1 MAVGV
6 SFWSLCGTPPEKW
19 SGMSPSKSEDDRFTI
34 ASLDGSL
41 FRFKPNCWGAMVAI
55 WYHPKFPWYIMY
67 LNTYPMVWIRSI
79 QNFSINPERFR
90 WESIHNSHPPRAGS
104 PTSPR
109 MVGKRAGKWPCL
121 ISLRR
126 RRLKTGGGPKVVL
139 VINFFWHDKKSWFWQ
154 FSSSKTKETRSWFKR
169 NYIRWTR
176 YIYIYIIIIIYIY
189 IYCGFLK

>member
-1 MAVGV
+1 
-6 SFWSLCGTPPEKW
+6 
-19 SGMSPSKSEDDRFTI
+19 
-34 ASLDGSL
+34 
-41 FRFKPNCWGAMVAI
+41 MVR
-55 WYHPKFPWYIMY
+55 
-67 LNTYPMVWIRSI
+67 IRSI
-79 QNFSINPERFR
+79 HKFSINPERFR

-176 YIYIYIIIIIYIY
+176 YIYIYIYMGTGLKMKSTGGRPVWNFNF
-189 IYCGFLK
+189 GFHFSCRNLWDTFQVREILRLWS